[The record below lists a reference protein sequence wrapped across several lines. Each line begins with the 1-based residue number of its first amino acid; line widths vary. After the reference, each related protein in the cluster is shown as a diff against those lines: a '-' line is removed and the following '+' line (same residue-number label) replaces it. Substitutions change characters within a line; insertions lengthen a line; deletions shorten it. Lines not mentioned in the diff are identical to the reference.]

1 MFPVV
6 IEKNPGLGFTI
17 GLSDSDAEDKSIYVT
32 SVAGGGAASSALKV
46 GDKLLQVDGVDL
58 RLADLHTATSILN
71 KTSNTVNLM
80 VSRLQ

>member
-1 MFPVV
+1 M
-6 IEKNPGLGFTI
+6 
-17 GLSDSDAEDKSIYVT
+17 

-58 RLADLHTATSILN
+58 RQADLHKATAILH
-71 KTSNTVNLM
+71 NTHSTVSLM

>member
-1 MFPVV
+1 M
-6 IEKNPGLGFTI
+6 IEKNPDLGFTI
-17 GLSDSDAEDKSIYVT
+17 GQSNADPDDKSIYVM

-58 RLADLHTATSILN
+58 RQADLHKAMAILH
-71 KTSNTVNLM
+71 NTHSTVSLM